1 MTGTLALIGGG
12 EFVATEEL
20 DRALLECAGS
30 PAALV
35 LPTADAFE
43 HPERAVARAAEWF
56 ERLGGTARGPAGARA
71 RRRLRARST
80 WRPCAESPLTYLV
93 GDSPMHLRSVLK
105 DTPLWEALVSAL
117 AAGAVVAASG
127 PAAMAL
133 CDPMTDPRGGA
144 FTLGLGLARPMA
156 VVPGAEA
163 WSHDRLHRTLG
174 LGLAFPVVTLPT
186 GAAVLR
192 RPGGW
197 ERHGDAV
204 VHLAGAEVDL
214 DALPLGEAPVTTP

>member
-20 DRALLECAGS
+20 DRMLLACAGS
-30 PAALV
+30 STALV

-43 HPERAVARAAEWF
+43 HPERAVARAEEWF
-56 ERLGGTARGPAGARA
+56 GRLGGAARGLSVLG
-71 RRRLRARST
+71 RSDAFAPEHVT
-80 WRPCAESPLTYLV
+80 AVAESSLTYLV

-117 AAGAVVAASG
+117 AGGGVVAASG

-144 FTLGLGLARPMA
+144 FTLGLGLTRPMA

-204 VHLAGAEVDL
+204 VHLAGAEVGL
-214 DALPLGEAPVTTP
+214 DALPLGEGPVTTP

>member
-12 EFVATEEL
+12 DFTATDAV
-20 DRALLECAGS
+20 DRRLLQRSGAPS
-30 PAALV
+30 VLV
-35 LPTADAFE
+35 MPTADAFE
-43 HPERAVARAAEWF
+43 HPERSVSRAESWF
-56 ERLGGTARGPAGARA
+56 DALGCSARGLDVLARPDA
-71 RRRLRARST
+71 FVPDHVAAIR
-80 WRPCAESPLTYLV
+80 ESPFTYLV

-105 DTPLWEALVSAL
+105 DTPLWEALV
-117 AAGAVVAASG
+117 AAIGDGAVVAASG

-174 LGLAFPVVTLPT
+174 LGLAFPVVTLAT
-186 GAAVLR
+186 GAGVLR
-192 RPGGW
+192 TPDGW
-197 ERHGDAV
+197 EAVGDAV
-204 VHLAGAEVDL
+204 VHLAGTEVGL
-214 DALPLGEAPVTTP
+214 EALPPA

>member
-12 EFVATEEL
+12 DFDATDAV
-20 DRALLECAGS
+20 DRQLLARSGGDS
-30 PAALV
+30 VLV

-43 HPERAVARAAEWF
+43 HPERSVTRAESWF
-56 ERLGGTARGPAGARA
+56 AARGGSARGLAVLA
-71 RRRLRARST
+71 RPDAFAPEHVAAVR
-80 WRPCAESPLTYLV
+80 ESPFTYLV

-105 DTPLWEALVSAL
+105 DTPLWDAL
-117 AAGAVVAASG
+117 AAAVADGAVVAASG

-174 LGLAFPVVTLPT
+174 LGLAFPVVTLAT
-186 GAAVLR
+186 GSAVLR
-192 RPGGW
+192 SAEGW
-197 ERHGDAV
+197 EAVGEAV
-204 VHLAGAEVDL
+204 VHLAGAEVGL
-214 DALPLGEAPVTTP
+214 EALPPA

>member
-12 EFVATEEL
+12 DFDATDAVDRQL
-20 DRALLECAGS
+20 LPAPAATRCWSCRPRTPRAPGAVRDPGRVVVRGGVVRPAAWPCWPARALAPEHV
-30 PAALV
+30 AAV
-35 LPTADAFE
+35 
-43 HPERAVARAAEWF
+43 R
-56 ERLGGTARGPAGARA
+56 
-71 RRRLRARST
+71 
-80 WRPCAESPLTYLV
+80 ESPFTYLV

-105 DTPLWEALVSAL
+105 DTPLWDAL
-117 AAGAVVAASG
+117 AAAVADGAVVAASG

-133 CDPMTDPRGGA
+133 CDPMPDPRGGA

-174 LGLAFPVVTLPT
+174 LGLAFPVVTLAT

-192 RPGGW
+192 SAEGW
-197 ERHGDAV
+197 EAIGEAV
-204 VHLAGAEVDL
+204 VHLAGAEV
-214 DALPLGEAPVTTP
+214 G

>member
-1 MTGTLALIGGG
+1 M
-12 EFVATEEL
+12 
-20 DRALLECAGS
+20 
-30 PAALV
+30 
-35 LPTADAFE
+35 
-43 HPERAVARAAEWF
+43 
-56 ERLGGTARGPAGARA
+56 
-71 RRRLRARST
+71 
-80 WRPCAESPLTYLV
+80 
-93 GDSPMHLRSVLK
+93 
-105 DTPLWEALVSAL
+105 
-117 AAGAVVAASG
+117 
-127 PAAMAL
+127 AM
-133 CDPMTDPRGGA
+133 CDPMTDIRGGA

-156 VVPGAEA
+156 VVPGAET

-214 DALPLGEAPVTTP
+214 AALPLGEAPVTTP